1 VKSDIASMRRD
12 GNSLMPADYGSTLS
26 VGELN
31 DLVSFLMS
39 VAQRDKSNLDPKKN
53 EPSDEEE

>member
-1 VKSDIASMRRD
+1 MRRD
-12 GNSLMPADYGSTLS
+12 WNSLMAADYGSTLS

-39 VAQRDKSNLDPKKN
+39 VAQQDKSSPDPKEN
-53 EPSDEEE
+53 EPGGEEE